1 MPSAPVRI
9 DRLPWALPR
18 RNILARLG
26 YRTGL
31 TRLPE
36 AEERRLD
43 GDLARLAALCR
54 DTRAVFLAPLAVQ
67 VDEAAGVT
75 TVEGGWRIECP
86 GVARMLRG
94 ARALWLGAATLGDA
108 ITAEVRARITAQDAA
123 GAAIADAVGG
133 ECADAA
139 MDALQD
145 YARQRLLPLGFA
157 LASCRFSPGYGGWA
171 LEAQREIHRRLALGE
186 LGVSLSE
193 SCILLPE
200 KTVTAIAPLL

>member
-1 MPSAPVRI
+1 MSPALVRI

-18 RNILARLG
+18 RNILSRLG
-26 YRTGL
+26 YRSGL
-31 TRLPE
+31 TCLPA

-43 GDLARLAALCR
+43 GDLARLSALCR
-54 DTRAVFLAPLAVQ
+54 DTRAVYLAPLSIQ

-75 TVEGGWRIECP
+75 IVDGGWRIESP
-86 GVARMLRG
+86 GVATMLRV

-108 ITAEVRARITAQDAA
+108 ITAEVRRRIDAQDAA

-145 YARQRLLPLGFA
+145 YARQRLLPAGFA
-157 LASCRFSPGYGGWA
+157 LANCRFSPGYGGWA
-171 LEAQREIHRRLALGE
+171 LEAQREIHRRLNLSG
-186 LGVSLSE
+186 LGVTLSE
-193 SCILLPE
+193 ACILLPE